1 MDYIKKILEYSNIIH
16 SPCSINKSDLYLNCD
31 HTFDSKLIK
40 NISYIDYEYVCSKC
54 RYSTKY
60 II

>member
-1 MDYIKKILEYSNIIH
+1 MDYIKKILEYTNIFH
-16 SPCSINKSDLYLNCD
+16 SSYINEKEMYLKCE